1 MYYNKDIKE
10 AALKVQQLQEIGAEY
25 FQNNNKI
32 WHPGGFQENDLV
44 LLRDSQRDKDIG
56 LKLSYYQKGLYCIA
70 KKY

>member
-1 MYYNKDIKE
+1 MYCDKDIKE
-10 AALKVQQLQEIGAEY
+10 VALKVQQLQETGAEY

-32 WHPGGFQENDLV
+32 QHPGGFQENDLV

-56 LKLSYYQKGLYCIA
+56 SKLSYHQKGPYRIA